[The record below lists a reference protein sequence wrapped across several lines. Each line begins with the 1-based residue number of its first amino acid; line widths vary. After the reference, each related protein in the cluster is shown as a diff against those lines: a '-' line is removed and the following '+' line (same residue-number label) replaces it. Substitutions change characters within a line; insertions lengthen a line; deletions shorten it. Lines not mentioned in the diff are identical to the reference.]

1 MKKLSVI
8 PIVIAAL
15 IVIVVSLSAYTVS
28 EVEQVIVTQFGRPV
42 GDPVTQA
49 GLHFKT
55 PFVQTVNRFDKRWL
69 EWDGSPEQLPTRNKK
84 FIWLDTFARWRIAD
98 PLLFFKSV
106 RDERSAQ
113 SRLDDILDGAARD
126 AVANYDL
133 IELVR
138 GTNREMVFAEELADV
153 KRQEIKKVEHGRK
166 IILAKILEQA
176 RKMSPQYGIE
186 LVDVRIKRLNYV
198 ESDRKGVY
206 ARMIS
211 ERKRIANKYRS
222 QGQGESARIRGRKER
237 DLKQI
242 LSDAYRQAEEIR
254 GKADAEA
261 TKIYADAYNRSPDF
275 YSFTRTLD
283 TYKET
288 FDRNTWLILSTDG
301 DLLKYLQKAG
311 ENAQ

>member
-1 MKKLSVI
+1 MRTVSAI
-8 PIVIAAL
+8 L
-15 IVIVVSLSAYTVS
+15 IVVAGLAVITVFLSAYIVS
-28 EVEQVIVTQFGRPV
+28 EVEQVIITQFGRPV
-42 GDPVTQA
+42 GEPVTEA

-55 PFVQTVNRFDKRWL
+55 PFIQKANRFDKRWL

-138 GTNREMVFAEELADV
+138 GTNREMIFAEELADV
-153 KRQEIKKVEHGRK
+153 ERQDIRKVEHGRK
-166 IILAKILEQA
+166 VILAKILEQA
-176 RKMSPQYGIE
+176 RKMAPQYGIE

-222 QGQGESARIRGRKER
+222 QGQGKSAEIRGRKER
-237 DLKQI
+237 DLKTI
-242 LSDAYRQAEEIR
+242 LSEAYRKAEEIR
-254 GKADAEA
+254 GRADAEA
-261 TKIYADAYNRSPDF
+261 TKIYADAYNRGPDF

-288 FDRNTWLILSTDG
+288 FGRDTWLILSTDG

-311 ENAQ
+311 ENGD